1 MRCCRFEPDRGDQ
14 IVTSYPLLAQSGRR
28 AVLRRQMFPVRIRG
42 RGPGRAMACREAS
55 KTTRAGFDP
64 SVACQTGEVSLMVM
78 GTAWKAV
85 GSGEQLGCGSI
96 PHFSAMWL
104 WSKCLGHKARGLKPP
119 DVGSNPTSY
128 TKPKRE
134 GELQCSKSTRRSKS

>member
-1 MRCCRFEPDRGDQ
+1 
-14 IVTSYPLLAQSGRR
+14 
-28 AVLRRQMFPVRIRG
+28 
-42 RGPGRAMACREAS
+42 
-55 KTTRAGFDP
+55 
-64 SVACQTGEVSLMVM
+64 MVM

-128 TKPKRE
+128 TKPKNVSLWKMNRTSVPGLPRKQNDPSMRGVGVQILLLPPLE
-134 GELQCSKSTRRSKS
+134 SKLDRV